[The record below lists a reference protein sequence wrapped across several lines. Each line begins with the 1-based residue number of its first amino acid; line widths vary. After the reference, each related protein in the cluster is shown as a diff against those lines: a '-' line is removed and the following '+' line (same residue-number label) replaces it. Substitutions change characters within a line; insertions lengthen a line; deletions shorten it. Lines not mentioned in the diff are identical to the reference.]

1 MNSLEDDLERV
12 FELHG
17 YLWFS
22 HKFEQEADGLICK
35 CYVVKEREELN

>member
-1 MNSLEDDLERV
+1 MKSLEDDLRDV

-22 HKFEQEADGLICK
+22 HEIVAEADGLICK
-35 CYVVKEREELN
+35 CYVVKEWEDG